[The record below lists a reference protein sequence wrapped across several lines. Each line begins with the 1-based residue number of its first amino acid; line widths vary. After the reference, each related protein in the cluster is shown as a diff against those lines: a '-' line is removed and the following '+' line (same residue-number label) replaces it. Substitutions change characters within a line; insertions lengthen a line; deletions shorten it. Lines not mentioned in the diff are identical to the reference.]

1 MLDWESNSDA
11 FKRAPND
18 DIRGIFELAS
28 NDGRVRKVS
37 ERIIAKKADL
47 REFRNHLFAWE
58 ALNGAHLR
66 IPEPVRYFRG
76 SVEGENGIMIMESLD
91 GCSWDKAGHFNESC
105 TNERVHRA
113 IQYMHKAT
121 LDTTGRQIFPGPLGG
136 GYAESFP

>member
-47 REFRNHLFAWE
+47 REFRNQLFA
-58 ALNGAHLR
+58 
-66 IPEPVRYFRG
+66 
-76 SVEGENGIMIMESLD
+76 
-91 GCSWDKAGHFNESC
+91 
-105 TNERVHRA
+105 
-113 IQYMHKAT
+113 
-121 LDTTGRQIFPGPLGG
+121 
-136 GYAESFP
+136 